1 MNRNWKITQ
10 YCENPQ
16 KYNLS
21 RSYDAYASCNR
32 GGVLAT
38 ALCDGASEA
47 SLSHIG
53 AVYIA
58 EFAAQYF
65 AEHFDQIYNAEFN
78 EACEALITFQQAMI
92 GHIATVAQ
100 EKKNVQ
106 ILIGRT
112 IQIKELNK
120 FASSVQILAVKN
132 DEAIYFKVGN
142 GSAVIA
148 SPGGVITLSDSVL
161 QEPPVYITNPNPVSF
176 LINCDFK
183 TFSLSDS
190 CYALALATDGVEF
203 ETGLFHDHAATLYY
217 QNLLS
222 DLADC
227 ESDPQVELQNI
238 ANELLVDN
246 MNAVKDNVGL
256 SIIYRERLEEIPEAP
271 VVAEPVLEVLEE
283 PVEEEPEAEIVE
295 EPIEEEIEVEIVEE
309 PVEEEPEAELVEEP
323 IEEEI
328 EVEIVEEPVEEEPE
342 AELVEEPIEEEP
354 EVEIIEEPVEE
365 EIEVEIVEEPVEG
378 EPEAELV
385 EEPVEEEPEVEIIE
399 EPVEEE
405 PEAELVE
412 EPVEEEPEA
421 ELVEEPVEEEPEAEL
436 VEELVEEEP
445 EAEIVEEPVEEEPE
459 AELVEVPVEEEPEA
473 EIVEE
478 PVEESSEEETVEE
491 TEEEEVEIEII
502 DDGDDGDDLEIV
514 ADQTS
519 EIKIP
524 SKNAGEPDKVLKPV
538 TVQSDKEKKIT
549 KTIFKLFSVSIKKK

>member
-65 AEHFDQIYNAEFN
+65 AEHFDHIYHAEFN

-92 GHIATVAQ
+92 SHIAAVAQ

-120 FASSVQILAVKN
+120 FASSVQILAVKD
-132 DEAIYFKVGN
+132 DEAIYFKIGN

-161 QEPPVYITNPNPVSF
+161 QNPPMYITNPNPVSF
-176 LINCDFK
+176 LISCDFK

-190 CYALALATDGVEF
+190 CYAIALATDGVEF
-203 ETGLFHDHAATLYY
+203 ENGLFHDHAATLYY

-222 DLADC
+222 DIADC

-238 ANELLVDN
+238 ANELISDN
-246 MNAVKDNVGL
+246 MNAVKDNVGI
-256 SIIYRERLEEIPEAP
+256 SIIYRERLAEIPENP
-271 VVAEPVLEVLEE
+271 VAAEPETEMIEDPAKEEIEVEIIEE
-283 PVEEEPEAEIVE
+283 PIEEVPEAEIVE
-295 EPIEEEIEVEIVEE
+295 DPAKEEIEVEIIEEPIEEAPEAESVEDSVEEEIEVEII
-309 PVEEEPEAELVEEP
+309 EEP
-323 IEEEI
+323 IEEVPEA
-328 EVEIVEEPVEEEPE
+328 EIVED
-342 AELVEEPIEEEP
+342 
-354 EVEIIEEPVEE
+354 PVEE
-365 EIEVEIVEEPVEG
+365 EIEVEIIEES
-378 EPEAELV
+378 
-385 EEPVEEEPEVEIIE
+385 VEEESEVEMIEDPAEEEPAAEMIEDPTEEEPAAEVIE

-405 PEAELVE
+405 SEAEMIEDPTEEEPAAEMIE
-412 EPVEEEPEA
+412 EPVEEESEA
-421 ELVEEPVEEEPEAEL
+421 EMIEDPTEEEPAT
-436 VEELVEEEP
+436 
-445 EAEIVEEPVEEEPE
+445 EIVEEPFEEE
-459 AELVEVPVEEEPEA
+459 
-473 EIVEE
+473 II
-478 PVEESSEEETVEE
+478 EE

-502 DDGDDGDDLEIV
+502 DDADDDDDFEIV
-514 ADQTS
+514 ADQTA

-524 SKNAGEPDKVLKPV
+524 SKNVGEPDKVLKPV
-538 TVQSDKEKKIT
+538 TVHSDKEKKIT

>member
-65 AEHFDQIYNAEFN
+65 AEHFDHIYHAEFN

-92 GHIATVAQ
+92 SHIAAVAQ

-120 FASSVQILAVKN
+120 FASSVQILAVKD
-132 DEAIYFKVGN
+132 DEAIYFKIGN

-161 QEPPVYITNPNPVSF
+161 QNPPMYITNPNPVSF
-176 LINCDFK
+176 LISCDFK

-190 CYALALATDGVEF
+190 CYAIALATDGVEF
-203 ETGLFHDHAATLYY
+203 ENGLFHDHAATLYY

-222 DLADC
+222 DIADC

-238 ANELLVDN
+238 ANELISDN
-246 MNAVKDNVGL
+246 MNAVKDNVGI
-256 SIIYRERLEEIPEAP
+256 SIIYRERLAEIPENP
-271 VVAEPVLEVLEE
+271 VAAEPETEMIEDPAKEEIEVEIIEE
-283 PVEEEPEAEIVE
+283 PIEEAPEAEIVE
-295 EPIEEEIEVEIVEE
+295 D
-309 PVEEEPEAELVEEP
+309 
-323 IEEEI
+323 
-328 EVEIVEEPVEEEPE
+328 
-342 AELVEEPIEEEP
+342 
-354 EVEIIEEPVEE
+354 PVEE
-365 EIEVEIVEEPVEG
+365 EIEVEIIEES
-378 EPEAELV
+378 
-385 EEPVEEEPEVEIIE
+385 VEEESEVEMIEDPAEEEPAAEMIEDPTEEEPAAEVIE

-405 PEAELVE
+405 SEAEMIE
-412 EPVEEEPEA
+412 DPTEKEPT
-421 ELVEEPVEEEPEAEL
+421 
-436 VEELVEEEP
+436 
-445 EAEIVEEPVEEEPE
+445 AEIVEEPFEEE
-459 AELVEVPVEEEPEA
+459 
-473 EIVEE
+473 II
-478 PVEESSEEETVEE
+478 EE

-502 DDGDDGDDLEIV
+502 DDADDDDDFEIV
-514 ADQTS
+514 ADQTA

-524 SKNAGEPDKVLKPV
+524 SKNVGEPDKVLKPV
-538 TVQSDKEKKIT
+538 TVHSDKEKKIT